1 MSVPF
6 MVAFPATRW
15 AVGGPE
21 ARGLLGCDVRLG
33 AGDALGSAHGQRQTM
48 GLNIYYEGSVALS
61 SHCLAISSIAGD
73 GLSAPLASL
82 SMSGS

>member
-1 MSVPF
+1 
-6 MVAFPATRW
+6 
-15 AVGGPE
+15 
-21 ARGLLGCDVRLG
+21 
-33 AGDALGSAHGQRQTM
+33 LGSAHGQRQTM
-48 GLNIYYEGSVALS
+48 GLDIYYEGSVALS